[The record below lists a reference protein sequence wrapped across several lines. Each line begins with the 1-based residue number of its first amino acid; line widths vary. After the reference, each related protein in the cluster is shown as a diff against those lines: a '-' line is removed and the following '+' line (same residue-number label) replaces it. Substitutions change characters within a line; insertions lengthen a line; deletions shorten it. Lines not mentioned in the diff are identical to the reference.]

1 MTKEKSMKR
10 ILIATL
16 MTLMTAGAALANN
29 GGGHGGPGGAGG
41 YDDGLRGGNA
51 IVASDGTLFVT
62 RRVVDTATNT
72 STTQLVAITPAGTT
86 AWSITLTDGGDFHLS
101 GSNLLSVTSSTTD
114 DVITSTVTAR
124 STSTGA
130 VAWTATVNGR
140 ITDLEP
146 FSGGTY
152 AIVVTPSTTTGGS
165 ATRSVVAF
173 SNAGVKLWTVS
184 I

>member
-1 MTKEKSMKR
+1 MKR

-29 GGGHGGPGGAGG
+29 GGGHGGPGGPGG
-41 YDDGLRGGNA
+41 FGDEGIHGGNT

-62 RRVVDTATNT
+62 RRVVDTATST

-86 AWSITLTDGGDFHLS
+86 AWSITLSDGGDFRLS

-114 DVITSTVTAR
+114 NVITSTVTAR
-124 STSTGA
+124 STATGA

-152 AIVVTPSTTTGGS
+152 LIVVTPATTTGGT
-165 ATRSVVAF
+165 ATRSVVALTN
-173 SNAGVKLWTVS
+173 SGVKLWTVAL
-184 I
+184 